1 MTDITVPELGESI
14 IEGTLTTWLVKEGSL
29 FQAGDNLAEIETEK
43 ITIEIPAQS
52 AGTISKILISEG
64 STVKVGEVIAQFSQG
79 GETTK
84 SLPSKTKKED
94 IPTSSSKEA
103 EESKLEKSVKN
114 QPKNLKT
121 IFSNFDEQTD
131 KEGERSIPISKLRQT
146 IARRLKDAQNTAA
159 ILTTFNE
166 VDMTPI
172 MALRKKQQAAFQKK
186 NGVKLG
192 IMSFF
197 VKACIKVLKELPEI
211 NSEIFED
218 KIIYKNYFDIG
229 VAIGSEKGLV
239 VPIIRNAENLTNAEI
254 EKEIIALATKANTNK
269 LAMKDLSGG
278 TFSITNGGVYGSMMS
293 TPIINPPQSAILGMH
308 SIIDR
313 PIVVKNKIVI
323 RSMMYTALS
332 YDHRL
337 IDGKQAVTFLVRLKE
352 ILEDPK
358 ID

>member
-1 MTDITVPELGESI
+1 MTDINVPELGESI
-14 IEGTLTTWLVKEGSL
+14 IEGTLTAWLVKEGSS

-52 AGTISKILISEG
+52 AGTISKILVAEG
-64 STVKVGEVIAQFSQG
+64 SSVKVGEVIAQFSQG
-79 GETTK
+79 EAA
-84 SLPSKTKKED
+84 
-94 IPTSSSKEA
+94 SSSFTKAVKEEAPAPSPVAA
-103 EESKLEKSVKN
+103 EEPEVNKSIEN
-114 QPKNLKT
+114 QPKSLQPS
-121 IFSNFDEQTD
+121 ISNFDEPSD
-131 KEGERSIPISKLRQT
+131 KEGERSVPMSKLRQT

-166 VDMTPI
+166 VDMTAI

-186 NGVKLG
+186 HGVKLG

-197 VKACIKVLKELPEI
+197 VKACVQVLKELPEI

-254 EKEIIALATKANTNK
+254 EKEIIDLATKANTNK

-308 SIIDR
+308 SIIGR
-313 PIVVKNKIVI
+313 PIAVKNKVVI
-323 RSMMYTALS
+323 RPMMYTALS

-358 ID
+358 VD

>member
-1 MTDITVPELGESI
+1 MTDINVPELGESI
-14 IEGTLTTWLVKEGSL
+14 IEGTLTAWLVKEGSS

-52 AGTISKILISEG
+52 AGTISKILVAEG
-64 STVKVGEVIAQFSQG
+64 SSVKVGEVIAQFSQG
-79 GETTK
+79 EAV
-84 SLPSKTKKED
+84 
-94 IPTSSSKEA
+94 SSSPTKAVKEEA
-103 EESKLEKSVKN
+103 PAPSPEVAKEPEVNKSIEN
-114 QPKNLKT
+114 QPKSLQPS
-121 IFSNFDEQTD
+121 ISNFDEPTD
-131 KEGERSIPISKLRQT
+131 KEGERSVPMSKLRQT

-166 VDMTPI
+166 VDMTAI

-186 NGVKLG
+186 HGVKLG

-197 VKACIKVLKELPEI
+197 VKACVQVLKELPEI

-254 EKEIIALATKANTNK
+254 EKEIIDLATKANTNK

-308 SIIDR
+308 SIIER
-313 PIVVKNKIVI
+313 PIAVKNKVVI
-323 RSMMYTALS
+323 RPMMYTALS

-358 ID
+358 VD

>member
-14 IEGTLTTWLVKEGSL
+14 IEGTLTSWLLTEGTS
-29 FQAGDNLAEIETEK
+29 FNAGDNLAEIETEK

-52 AGTISKILISEG
+52 AGQLTKILVKEG
-64 STVKVGEVIAQFSQG
+64 SNVKVGEVIAQFTNIVSKPSIQKKP
-79 GETTK
+79 ENIEINTPIIEK
-84 SLPSKTKKED
+84 SIQNKSVQKKE
-94 IPTSSSKEA
+94 PS
-103 EESKLEKSVKN
+103 
-114 QPKNLKT
+114 NLTKAP
-121 IFSNFDEQTD
+121 IFENFDKNENKPDEKTV
-131 KEGERSIPISKLRQT
+131 PMSKLRQT

-166 VDMTPI
+166 VDMSSI
-172 MALRKKQQAAFQKK
+172 MALRKKSQVSFQKK
-186 NGVKLG
+186 HGVKLG

-197 VKACIKVLKELPEI
+197 IKACVDVLKEIPEI

-218 KIIYKNYFDIG
+218 KVIYKNYFDVG

-239 VPIIRNAENLTNAEI
+239 VPIIRNVEKLSNAEV
-254 EKEIIALATKANTNK
+254 EKSIIDLSNKANSNK
-269 LAMKDLSGG
+269 LAMSDLSGG
-278 TFSITNGGVYGSMMS
+278 TFSISNGGIYGSMMS

-313 PIVVKNKIVI
+313 PIALNNKVVIKP
-323 RSMMYTALS
+323 MMYTALS

-352 ILEDPK
+352 ILENPK
-358 ID
+358 LD

>member
-14 IEGTLTTWLVKEGSL
+14 IEGTLTAWLVKECAS

-52 AGTISKILISEG
+52 AGTISKILVSEG
-64 STVKVGEVIAQFSQG
+64 SSVKVGEVIAQFSQG
-79 GETTK
+79 GEATA
-84 SLPSKTKKED
+84 SSPSKVEQ
-94 IPTSSSKEA
+94 
-103 EESKLEKSVKN
+103 EETPAPKPVEEPKVEKSHEN
-114 QPKNLKT
+114 QTKNLEPA
-121 IFSNFDEQTD
+121 ISNFDEQAD
-131 KEGERSIPISKLRQT
+131 KEGERSVPMSKLRQT

-166 VDMTPI
+166 VDMTAI

-186 NGVKLG
+186 HGVKLG

-197 VKACIKVLKELPEI
+197 VKACVQVLKELPEI

-239 VPIIRNAENLTNAEI
+239 VPIIRNAEKLSNAEI
-254 EKEIIALATKANTNK
+254 EKEIINLATKANSNK

-308 SIIDR
+308 SIIER
-313 PIVVKNKIVI
+313 PIAVKNKVVI
-323 RSMMYTALS
+323 RPMMYTALS

-358 ID
+358 VD